1 MAWGSGS
8 SMEGAGWDALC
19 RLTLLGPRFLV
30 ANADSDPRQRETVSF
45 GVRPR
50 PIRPCAVDDPNA
62 SADSGAGQAS
72 SVNPFSFGAAT
83 RMRAG
88 RSATPF

>member
-8 SMEGAGWDALC
+8 LTEGAGWGATC
-19 RLTLLGPRFLV
+19 RLALLEPSFLV
-30 ANADSDPRQRETVSF
+30 ANALDDPDSDAAQS
-45 GVRPR
+45 G
-50 PIRPCAVDDPNA
+50 
-62 SADSGAGQAS
+62 SA
-72 SVNPFSFGAAT
+72 NPFSFGAAT